1 MNSKAIVRQSL
12 AHRTGRVPVDFG
24 GTSVSGLHVSVVE
37 ALRRHYGLPAG
48 PVRVLE
54 FYQMLGEITDDLRDA
69 MGIDTVGVLP
79 RGTMF
84 GFPAEGPWREWR
96 CPWGQVVLVPPGF
109 QTRTEP
115 NGDSYI
121 FPAGDTSVP
130 PSGHLPATSYFFDS
144 IIRQEPIDEDKLNPA
159 DNLEEYGLLTDQDI
173 AYWQGRATALRGC
186 QRAVVANMGGTGL
199 GDIARVPGTSLR
211 HPKGIRDTSEWYM
224 SIVARRDYV
233 QAVFAR
239 QYEIALQNLIR
250 FHAIMGDVVDVLF
263 VCGTDFGT
271 QASQFCSVATF
282 DELYLP
288 YYRQLN
294 DWVHRH
300 TSWKTIKHSCGAI
313 DPLLPSLIRAGFDII
328 NPVQCSA
335 TGMDPQHLKQTYGRD
350 LVFWG
355 GGVNTQHTL
364 PFGTPAQVRTE
375 VLNRLRIFSREGGF
389 VFNSIHNV
397 QACTPTANIL
407 AMLEAVRT
415 FNGGG

>member
-1 MNSKAIVRQSL
+1 
-12 AHRTGRVPVDFG
+12 
-24 GTSVSGLHVSVVE
+24 
-37 ALRRHYGLPAG
+37 
-48 PVRVLE
+48 
-54 FYQMLGEITDDLRDA
+54 
-69 MGIDTVGVLP
+69 
-79 RGTMF
+79 
-84 GFPAEGPWREWR
+84 
-96 CPWGQVVLVPPGF
+96 
-109 QTRTEP
+109 
-115 NGDSYI
+115 
-121 FPAGDTSVP
+121 
-130 PSGHLPATSYFFDS
+130 
-144 IIRQEPIDEDKLNPA
+144 
-159 DNLEEYGLLTDQDI
+159 
-173 AYWQGRATALRGC
+173 
-186 QRAVVANMGGTGL
+186 
-199 GDIARVPGTSLR
+199 
-211 HPKGIRDTSEWYM
+211 
-224 SIVARRDYV
+224 
-233 QAVFAR
+233 
-239 QYEIALQNLIR
+239 
-250 FHAIMGDVVDVLF
+250 
-263 VCGTDFGT
+263 
-271 QASQFCSVATF
+271 VATF

-300 TSWKTIKHSCGAI
+300 TSWKTLKHSCGAI

-415 FNGGG
+415 FNAGG